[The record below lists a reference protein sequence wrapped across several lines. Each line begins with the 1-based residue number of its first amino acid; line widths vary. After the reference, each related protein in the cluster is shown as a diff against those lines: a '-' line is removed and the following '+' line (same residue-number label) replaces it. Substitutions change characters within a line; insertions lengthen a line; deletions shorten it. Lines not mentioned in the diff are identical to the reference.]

1 MDADPSLRRGV
12 FFRLLCYNLVQIT
25 VYIMTAVTMKEYTFT
40 PNGVKIE
47 VLSEH
52 DEGEY
57 KMVRSLTT
65 GKVFFAHKN
74 QINEEVKEPVE
85 VDKGTKQRRGRQ
97 LVKPEVQAANRVN
110 INSATPQLLTQ
121 VLKGVGLKTAIE
133 IKELQ
138 QSLPGERFTKL
149 DQLKSISRIDWDSVL
164 EGDHV
169 YVE

>member
-1 MDADPSLRRGV
+1 
-12 FFRLLCYNLVQIT
+12 
-25 VYIMTAVTMKEYTFT
+25 MTAVTVKEFTFT

-52 DEGEY
+52 DDGEY

-74 QINEEVKEPVE
+74 QIAEEVKEPVE
-85 VDKGTKQRRGRQ
+85 TEKTVKQRRGRQ
-97 LVKPEVQAANRVN
+97 IVKPEVQAFTRVN

-121 VLKGVGLKTAIE
+121 VLKGVGLKTATE

-138 QSLPGERFTKL
+138 QSMPGERFTKL
-149 DQLKSISRIDWDSVL
+149 DQLRAISRVDWDSVL

>member
-1 MDADPSLRRGV
+1 MMTA
-12 FFRLLCYNLVQIT
+12 IT
-25 VYIMTAVTMKEYTFT
+25 VKEFTFT
-40 PNGVKIE
+40 PNGVKVE

-57 KMVRSLTT
+57 KMVKSLTT

-74 QINEEVKEPVE
+74 QIDEAVKEAEVE
-85 VDKGTKQRRGRQ
+85 TKDVKQRRGRQ
-97 LVKPEVQAANRVN
+97 IVKPEVKAFNRVN

-121 VLKGVGLKTAIE
+121 VLKGVGLKTATE

-138 QSLPGERFTKL
+138 QSMPGERFTKL
-149 DQLKSISRIDWDSVL
+149 DQLKSITRVDWDSVL